1 MVAIDRRKRTLLP
14 ALLVPMLV
22 LWSCTLYTVETT
34 LNADGSGVRRERME
48 VDETADVDF
57 QVSSESFRELMN
69 VSEQDG
75 WSYRKEVQDGDEI
88 HVLTREARV
97 RNLAGWSDLSRRIHI
112 SAAVDRG
119 SEGAAGDSRY
129 TNVGFWNSV
138 RVESGQRPDGR
149 TYTFRERFYWENLVD
164 VWIEYMLED
173 LRGGMQVRYPA
184 LEPEQRGEL
193 IGLVKGALWTA
204 VEEGLWDMS
213 GSERAREFAPLMG
226 RLTAQALRIV
236 RARYPR
242 EDSSFFTGAF
252 TRLFVEDDDETEGFL
267 EENLPGVALAA
278 NMEII
283 VRLDMPG
290 QVIDSNAHE
299 RDGSTLVWEFS
310 PLDAIRTPIEVFA
323 ESRIEQEP

>member
-1 MVAIDRRKRTLLP
+1 MGAIGRYKRSLAP
-14 ALLVPMLV
+14 ALLVPTLA

-48 VDETADVDF
+48 VDQTADVDF
-57 QVSSESFRELMN
+57 RVSSESYRELMN

-97 RNLAGWSDLSRRIHI
+97 RNLSGWSDLSRRIHI

-119 SEGAAGDSRY
+119 SGGAAGDSRY

-138 RVESGQRPDGR
+138 QVGSSQTPDGR

-164 VWIEYMLED
+164 VLIEYMLED
-173 LRGGMQVRYPA
+173 FRGGLQVRYPA

-213 GSERAREFAPLMG
+213 ESERAREFAPLMG

-236 RARYPR
+236 RVRYPR
-242 EDSSFFTGAF
+242 EDSSFFTHAF
-252 TRLFVEDDDETEGFL
+252 TSLFVHDDDEAEDFL
-267 EENLPGVALAA
+267 EERLPGVALAG
-278 NMEII
+278 NTEIV

-290 QVIDSNAHE
+290 QVVDSNAHE
-299 RDGSTLVWEFS
+299 RDGSTLVWKFS

-323 ESRIEQEP
+323 ESGIEQ